1 MKNIT
6 FIGLG
11 SMGLPMAINLLGAG
25 YEVKGYDLSPVAIQK
40 FAQAGGQACSS
51 VSDACQGS
59 ELAILMVVNA
69 QQARDVLFAQG
80 GLDVLSENAIICLM
94 ATCSPGDVEKLSTDV
109 QSAGRHLVDCPVSGG
124 VVGAQ
129 AGSLTLMAACEN
141 QLFQRL
147 TDVFQVIGQ
156 RIYHV
161 GKTPGQG
168 AMCKTIN
175 QLLCGL
181 HIAVAA
187 EAFSLAKKAQLD
199 VGLLLDIMSGSSASS
214 WMLKDRGPR
223 MLQAQPEVTSAVDI
237 FVKDL
242 GIVSQAGKE
251 LQAALPLTSVAL
263 QMFTATAGRGF
274 GKADDSQVI
283 QSFDVLNGV

>member
-1 MKNIT
+1 MIA
-6 FIGLG
+6 FVGLG
-11 SMGLPMAINLLGAG
+11 SMGLPMARNLLKAG
-25 YEVKGYDLSPVAIQK
+25 HELSGYDINASSLQS
-40 FAQAGGQACSS
+40 FAAAGGRPCESVQSACDK
-51 VSDACQGS
+51 SDI
-59 ELAILMVVNA
+59 LILMVVNA
-69 QQARDVLFAQG
+69 QQAREVLFVHGAI
-80 GLDVLSENAIICLM
+80 DTLSPGAAICLM
-94 ATCSPGDVEKLSTDV
+94 ATCSPGDVQGLANDV
-109 QSAGRHLVDCPVSGG
+109 LATGRSFVDCPVSGG

-129 AGSLTLMAACEN
+129 AGSLTLMAACETVD
-141 QLFQRL
+141 FERL
-147 TDVFQVIGQ
+147 LPIFEVLGE

-161 GKTPGQG
+161 GSSPGQG

-187 EAFSLAKKAQLD
+187 EAFSLAKKSGLD
-199 VGLLLDIMSGSSASS
+199 LSLLLDIMSGSSASS

-223 MLQAQPEVTSAVDI
+223 MLQIEPEVTSAVDI

-251 LQAALPLTSVAL
+251 VQAALPLTSVAL
-263 QMFTATAGRGF
+263 QLFIATSGRGL

-283 QSFDVLNGV
+283 KSFDALNGV